1 MAHDPPDFSVPAR
14 SSAWHSTCLRHN
26 IMAADIIVMPGF
38 AQLDLQA
45 LQAVA
50 GEFGW
55 AVRVAED
62 LREAG
67 SAQTVLFHR
76 DALGSGCSWLDAVR
90 QLKQALPGARLVACH
105 GLGEFIDW
113 PELCDAGA
121 FHAIRLPLK
130 ANEVRK
136 SLGFIS
142 AARKVSGTR
151 STPLP

>member
-1 MAHDPPDFSVPAR
+1 
-14 SSAWHSTCLRHN
+14 
-26 IMAADIIVMPGF
+26 MAANIIVMPGS
-38 AQLDLQA
+38 ARLDLLA

-55 AVRVAED
+55 AVRVTND

-90 QLKQALPGARLVACH
+90 QLRLALPTARLVACH
-105 GLGEFIDW
+105 GLWESIDW

-130 ANEVRK
+130 ANEVRQ

-142 AARKVSGTR
+142 AADKVNGSNKVNGTR
-151 STPLP
+151 PIPLP

>member
-1 MAHDPPDFSVPAR
+1 MSG
-14 SSAWHSTCLRHN
+14 N
-26 IMAADIIVMPGF
+26 IIVMPGS
-38 AQLDLQA
+38 ARLDLQA

-55 AVRVAED
+55 GVKVAGD
-62 LREAG
+62 LSEAA

-76 DALGSGCSWLDAVR
+76 DALGPGCSWLDAVR
-90 QLKQALPGARLVACH
+90 RLKLALPDARLVACH
-105 GLGEFIDW
+105 GFSESLDW

-121 FHAIRLPLK
+121 FHALGLPLR

-142 AARKVSGTR
+142 EAQKRLDAGSV
-151 STPLP
+151 

>member
-1 MAHDPPDFSVPAR
+1 MAG
-14 SSAWHSTCLRHN
+14 N
-26 IMAADIIVMPGF
+26 IIVMPGS
-38 AQLDLQA
+38 ARLDLQA

-55 AVRVAED
+55 AVRVAKD

-67 SAQTVLFHR
+67 SAQTVLFYR
-76 DALGSGCSWLDAVR
+76 DALGPGCSWLDAVR
-90 QLKQALPGARLVACH
+90 QLRLALPGARLVACH
-105 GLGEFIDW
+105 GLWESIDW

-121 FHAIRLPLK
+121 FHALGLPLR

-142 AARKVSGTR
+142 AADKINGTR
-151 STPLP
+151 IAPVARSGR